1 MSNQRSLPKAIR
13 AEDDEAL
20 IPLARSIGYH
30 VRQLAETWQEVME
43 HVGALNGVTVSQ
55 WHYLRE
61 LWEEDGLSSGELT
74 KRMGRQGP
82 TTVVAVQ
89 LLERSGYVKVVK
101 SGKDRRKSFVHLT
114 PRGRRMAATMAP
126 LIRDVN
132 ERALVDLSPAE
143 VRTFKRLI
151 VRIQRTLD
159 GESHNRNE
167 WAATRTKH
175 LADEVGL

>member
-1 MSNQRSLPKAIR
+1 
-13 AEDDEAL
+13 
-20 IPLARSIGYH
+20 
-30 VRQLAETWQEVME
+30 
-43 HVGALNGVTVSQ
+43 
-55 WHYLRE
+55 
-61 LWEEDGLSSGELT
+61 
-74 KRMGRQGP
+74 
-82 TTVVAVQ
+82 VVAVQ

-114 PRGRRMAATMAP
+114 PRGRSMAATMAP

-159 GESHNRNE
+159 EESRSRNE
-167 WAATRTKH
+167 WSSKRTKH